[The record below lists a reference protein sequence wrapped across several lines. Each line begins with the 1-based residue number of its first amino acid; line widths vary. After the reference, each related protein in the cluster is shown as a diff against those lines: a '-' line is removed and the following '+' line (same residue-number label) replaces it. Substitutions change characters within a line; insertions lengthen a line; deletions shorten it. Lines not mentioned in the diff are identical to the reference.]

1 VTTPGLDADAL
12 LAGPRGRRLCL
23 ELAEEFDAEVRRT
36 AFFAARSTSD
46 GVLRQNLVDALAR
59 TGAHAIDSWTDPL
72 KFAEAVDHTVSSA
85 MYWQPPDNWDVVL
98 ADAEVTETLRR
109 IAEAVVAAPAAAWW
123 STPVELS
130 ALRYTDRHS
139 TPPLA
144 PQLAGAAERLRRWH
158 ERIVVDN
165 RNAAANRPA
174 DPAASLTGSWWS
186 TPTHAHRLTTTRPL
200 PGIGSLT
207 LLWEEDSVG
216 ADDATVWPLATSREP
231 KVWEIDGP
239 DAWTRLVAAYPL
251 DVTHVRKHDWYR
263 VTGRS
268 GRWLI
273 PDWSAVAA
281 DWDAV
286 HVSVAGYLSTAT
298 RSLPLPDGDTA
309 ATLLAGWDPDQTW
322 WLTDVLR
329 HAGPSE
335 HWTRVDDEWQRDG

>member
-1 VTTPGLDADAL
+1 MTTPGLGADAL

-23 ELAEEFDAEVRRT
+23 ELAEEFDAEVRPT

-130 ALRYTDRHS
+130 ALRYTDRHN

-174 DPAASLTGSWWS
+174 DPAASLTRQLVVHTYARPS
-186 TPTHAHRLTTTRPL
+186 AHDHP
-200 PGIGSLT
+200 
-207 LLWEEDSVG
+207 
-216 ADDATVWPLATSREP
+216 
-231 KVWEIDGP
+231 
-239 DAWTRLVAAYPL
+239 AAARDRFPHPAL
-251 DVTHVRKHDWYR
+251 GGGQR
-263 VTGRS
+263 GR
-268 GRWLI
+268 GR
-273 PDWSAVAA
+273 
-281 DWDAV
+281 
-286 HVSVAGYLSTAT
+286 
-298 RSLPLPDGDTA
+298 
-309 ATLLAGWDPDQTW
+309 
-322 WLTDVLR
+322 
-329 HAGPSE
+329 
-335 HWTRVDDEWQRDG
+335 RDGLAAGDEP